1 MCSDPCAKHKDALK
15 NPVFRAS
22 RVICSTTS
30 ALCASLSWGVLR
42 RGPIMQERQF
52 AGEAEQRTSSW
63 YLSRGDQ
70 QWGPLGDRELLLLAE
85 RGGLRKDDL
94 LWKPGFE
101 LWKPVRSVCDLG
113 ATSIPTPAQQA
124 ATQDADY

>member
-1 MCSDPCAKHKDALK
+1 
-15 NPVFRAS
+15 
-22 RVICSTTS
+22 
-30 ALCASLSWGVLR
+30 
-42 RGPIMQERQF
+42 MQERQF
-52 AGEAEQRTSSW
+52 AGEAEQSTSSW

-101 LWKPVRSVCDLG
+101 FVETGAQRLRSRRNVELRAG
-113 ATSIPTPAQQA
+113 TTSGNSGRGRTSPAT
-124 ATQDADY
+124 